1 MPVAARDFYQGAALS
16 LLVRHPAYESIRP
29 LGAGRFLLNGSIRV
43 WLKHS
48 KDKSP
53 WHFGF
58 SPEEV
63 ASLGQDLGA
72 QGKTFLGLVCR
83 RDSICALDG
92 AETAQAFDLDRAE
105 EQILTVT
112 RIPERKLQ
120 VSGPGGQVEGIIL
133 AAAFPDK
140 VFA

>member
-16 LLVRHPAYESIRP
+16 LLIRHPAYASIRP
-29 LGAGRFLLNGSIRV
+29 LSAGRFLLNGSIRV

-63 ASLGQDLGA
+63 TALGQDLGTE
-72 QGKTFLGLVCR
+72 GETFLCLVCR

-92 AETAQAFDLDRAE
+92 TEAAQAFDLGLTE
-105 EQILTVT
+105 EQSLTVT
-112 RIPERKLQ
+112 RIPGRKLQ
-120 VSGPGGQVEGIIL
+120 VSGPGGQVADIIM